1 MTPLFKKLN
10 FKDHNPVIILNAPAS
25 FDAEMQAMQ
34 PFAQMQTHFAAG
46 EKATFV
52 LAFALT
58 QAEVDAIA
66 LQMKEKT
73 SGDAVVWIAYPKG
86 SSKRYKCDF
95 NRDTGWEILGKMGF
109 EPVRQVAIDEDW
121 SALRFRRVEFI
132 KEMTRSFAM
141 TEAGKTKVKSAPAT
155 VPPMPADLAEA
166 LLKAPQSLAFFEQLA
181 PSHRKEYIRW
191 IEEAKK
197 AETRQNRIVK
207 AVEMLAAGKK
217 VSGS

>member
-10 FKDHNPVIILNAPAS
+10 FKNQNPVIILNAPAS
-25 FDAEMQAMQ
+25 FDTEMQAMQ
-34 PFAQMQTHFAAG
+34 PFTQMQTYFTAG

-66 LQMKEKT
+66 VEIREKT
-73 SGDAVVWIAYPKG
+73 SGDAVAWIAYPKG

-95 NRDTGWEILGKMGF
+95 NRDTGWDIMGKMGF

-141 TEAGKTKVKSAPAT
+141 TEEGKTKAKSAQAT

-166 LLKAPQSLAFFEQLA
+166 LNNIPHALAFFEQLA
-181 PSHRKEYIRW
+181 PTHRKEYIRW

-197 AETRQNRIVK
+197 AETRQKRIER
-207 AVEMLAAGKK
+207 AVEMLASGKK
-217 VSGS
+217 F